1 MKRIKKEL
9 LIVILISILG
19 VSITMLFVWN
29 AEQYDKTHPVKKVSS
44 YYEYEVAH
52 K

>member
-9 LIVILISILG
+9 LIVILISLLG
-19 VSITMLFVWN
+19 ICFIKLAVWN
-29 AEQYDKTHPVKKVSS
+29 AEHYDKTHPESKSS
-44 YYEYEVAH
+44 YYEYEISNQ

>member
-9 LIVILISILG
+9 PVFLVILILG
-19 VSITMLFVWN
+19 ISFTLLAVWN
-29 AEQYDKTHPVKKVSS
+29 AEQYDKTHPYKNVSS